1 MIRLDNVDSG
11 RERQRNGM
19 NRTSSASVRLIYELG
34 ERLQLQL
41 GDGKLGGHRG
51 LSEDVAGER
60 KFSVRSRLE
69 KGVYPTSA

>member
-1 MIRLDNVDSG
+1 MIRSDNVDSG

-19 NRTSSASVRLIYELG
+19 NRTSSASVRLIYELV

-41 GDGKLGGHRG
+41 GDGEVGRHRE
-51 LSEDVAGER
+51 LSVDVAGER
-60 KFSVRSRLE
+60 EVSVRNGLE